1 MLFFRLDLKGSYQK
15 AVGMPATC
23 SSRFPFSTDGVL
35 IPVVDPYSVGVQAT
49 AVSAEAQAFVV
60 QMHEAWKDWKRATKT
75 IKGSSGQRCASL
87 FGSKGSILLGFII
100 CGLICA
106 IV

>member
-1 MLFFRLDLKGSYQK
+1 
-15 AVGMPATC
+15 MPATC